1 MRGQSV
7 EGCVWKWEG
16 VKIVDIRTTEKQNW
30 WRRENERCRQ
40 KKKIF
45 EEIITENFPNLGKET
60 RIQVQEVQG
69 ILNKMNTK
77 KPTLKHFIIKLAKI
91 KEKILK
97 VARKKQVVTYK
108 CPHIGQSAD
117 FWAGITILK
126 SVKKILRQKE

>member
-1 MRGQSV
+1 MKRALETCG
-7 EGCVWKWEG
+7 
-16 VKIVDIRTTEKQNW
+16 IRPKVLIFVFQKKRW
-30 WRRENERCRQ
+30 MWVVQ

>member
-1 MRGQSV
+1 ML
-7 EGCVWKWEG
+7 EGEKSKW
-16 VKIVDIRTTEKQNW
+16 
-30 WRRENERCRQ
+30 Q

-45 EEIITENFPNLGKET
+45 EEIITENVPNLGKET